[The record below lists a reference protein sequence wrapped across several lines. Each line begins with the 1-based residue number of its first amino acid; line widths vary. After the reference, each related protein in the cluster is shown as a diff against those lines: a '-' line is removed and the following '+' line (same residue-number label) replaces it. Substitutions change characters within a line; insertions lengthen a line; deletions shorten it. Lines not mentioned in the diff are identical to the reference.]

1 MVTYL
6 HVANYFLL
14 HTLQHFPLQEAAF
27 GSVAKNDPAQSLIR
41 IFAWQYISDSV
52 QTSATENRT

>member
-14 HTLQHFPLQEAAF
+14 HTLQHSPLQEAAF
-27 GSVAKNDPAQSLIR
+27 GSVAKNDLAQSLI
-41 IFAWQYISDSV
+41 
-52 QTSATENRT
+52 

>member
-14 HTLQHFPLQEAAF
+14 HTLQHSPLQEAA
-27 GSVAKNDPAQSLIR
+27 L
-41 IFAWQYISDSV
+41 FAWQFISDSV